1 MRRPVPET
9 MGVLSPG
16 AFELEAETL
25 RALAHPKRLL
35 MLHLLGEGRLS
46 VSALAS
52 ALDLS
57 LPNAS
62 QHLRVLRDRGLVRAE
77 RFGHGVRYRVAN
89 PAFLRCCARVRE
101 VLVEEVQRRGEQ
113 LHAPGPLPDGPRT
126 VVEATVA

>member
-1 MRRPVPET
+1 MARSVHEPE
-9 MGVLSPG
+9 GELSPG

-35 MLHLLGEGRLS
+35 MLHLLGSGGMS

-77 RFGHGVRYRVAN
+77 RVGHGVRYRLAN
-89 PAFLRCCARVRE
+89 PTFLRCCARVRE
-101 VLVEEVQRRGEQ
+101 VLVEEVQRRSDAF
-113 LHAPGPLPDGPRT
+113 HALGRDPSGSHA
-126 VVEATVA
+126 VVEETAT